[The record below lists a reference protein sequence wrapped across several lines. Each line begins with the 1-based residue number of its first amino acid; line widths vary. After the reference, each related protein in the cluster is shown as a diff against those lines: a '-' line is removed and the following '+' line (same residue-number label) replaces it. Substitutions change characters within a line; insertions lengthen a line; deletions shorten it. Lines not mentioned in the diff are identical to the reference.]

1 MKKLLIISL
10 VALCL
15 IGCAPAEQ
23 PHDSAMY
30 VVPGYYYARGEVVTE
45 DGNIWGYSQDSTEN
59 APVYVIFHDMGT
71 PSHIYDDEILGLVV
85 R

>member
-1 MKKLLIISL
+1 MKKLLVIAL

-23 PHDSAMY
+23 PHDSALY
-30 VVPGYYYARGEVVTE
+30 VVPGYYYARGEVITE
-45 DGNIWGYSQDSTEN
+45 DGNIWGYSQESTGD

-71 PSHIYDDEILGLVV
+71 PHNIYDDEILGLVA